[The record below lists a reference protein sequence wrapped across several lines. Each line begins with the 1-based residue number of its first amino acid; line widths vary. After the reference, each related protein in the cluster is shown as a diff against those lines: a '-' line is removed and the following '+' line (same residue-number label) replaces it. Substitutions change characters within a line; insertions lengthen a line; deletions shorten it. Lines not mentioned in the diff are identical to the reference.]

1 MEELQKQLVR
11 IFGDTVTFA
20 GGEGPGGGSP
30 FYGNSPESQK
40 EEEVDILQQ
49 MREKPATP
57 LLR

>member
-30 FYGNSPESQK
+30 LYGNSPESCK
-40 EEEVDILQQ
+40 EDEVDILQQ
-49 MREKPATP
+49 MRDKPATP

>member
-20 GGEGPGGGSP
+20 GGEGPGGGS
-30 FYGNSPESQK
+30 GDSPESQK
-40 EEEVDILQQ
+40 EEEVDIIQQ